1 MSIVSES
8 RPQVLNPTI
17 VEPQIHRRPSIS
29 DPGSLGLGAF
39 ALTTF
44 MLSLAN
50 TGLVPAAGA
59 AVLAV
64 ALFYGGI
71 AQLAAGMWEFAT
83 GNTFAATAFTSY
95 GAFWLSFWW
104 LETNPGTAERAGAS
118 GVGLYLLVWA
128 IFTAYM
134 TVAAVKTNRV
144 ILTVFILLTVTFVAL
159 AFGKFSG
166 ITALSQA
173 GGWLGLATALAAW
186 YGSAAVVVNA
196 TWGRTV
202 FPVGV
207 ALR

>member
-1 MSIVSES
+1 MTLVSEA
-8 RPQVLNPTI
+8 RPQHPTLD
-17 VEPQIHRRPSIS
+17 EPQKMPISGIS

-59 AVLAV
+59 AVLGV

-104 LETNPGTAERAGAS
+104 LETNPVVAERAGAS
-118 GVGLYLLVWA
+118 GVGVYLLVWA

-134 TVAAVKTNRV
+134 TIAAVKTNRV
-144 ILTVFILLTVTFVAL
+144 ILTVFVLLTVTFIAL
-159 AFGKFSG
+159 ALGKFTGSG
-166 ITALSQA
+166 ALSEA
-173 GGWLGLATALAAW
+173 GGWLGLATAFAAW

-202 FPVGV
+202 FPVGTS
-207 ALR
+207 LR

>member
-8 RPQVLNPTI
+8 RPQLLNAPI
-17 VEPQIHRRPSIS
+17 VELQTVHRPSIS

-59 AVLAV
+59 AVLGV

-104 LETNPGTAERAGAS
+104 LETNPDVAEHAGAS
-118 GVGLYLLVWA
+118 GVGVYLLVWA

-134 TVAAVKTNRV
+134 TIAAVKTNRV
-144 ILTVFILLTVTFVAL
+144 ILTVFILLTVTFIAL
-159 AFGKFSG
+159 AMGKFTGFS
-166 ITALSQA
+166 ALSQT
-173 GGWLGLATALAAW
+173 GGWLGLATALTAW

-202 FPVGV
+202 FPIG
-207 ALR
+207 AAKR